1 MSTITTAMIK
11 ELREATGAGPLDC
24 KKALEASGGDMA
36 AAKDA
41 LREKGM
47 ATALKKT
54 ERVMNAGRVVVAAA
68 DDAVAMVEVKCET
81 DFVSNTPDV
90 RSLAQ
95 RLAEQVLA
103 DPALT
108 SAEAV
113 LAAPYAAEAG
123 PPVAQVVQALIG
135 KLGENI
141 AVRAARYA
149 AAPDSVLEGYTH
161 GGGLAGEFG
170 PGEGRVGVL
179 IEVAADPAKADRAA
193 LQALAHDLA
202 LHITVAAPRYVGAGD
217 IPAAV
222 LEEQRTRL
230 TEELATD
237 SKPEAIKAKIIQG
250 RLDKFT
256 QAACLLPQPF
266 IRDDS
271 VTVEQLLKQ
280 RGEALGTPVTVRRF
294 VRLEPGEAVS
304 SQQ

>member
-1 MSTITTAMIK
+1 MSTITTAMIR

-54 ERVMNAGRVVVAAA
+54 ERVMNAGRVVVAATDA
-68 DDAVAMVEVKCET
+68 AVALLEVKCET

-90 RSLAQ
+90 RTLAQ

-113 LAAPYAAEAG
+113 LAAPYVGEAG
-123 PPVAQVVQALIG
+123 TPVAQVVQALIG
-135 KLGENI
+135 KLGRNI
-141 AVRAARYA
+141 AVRAARYE
-149 AAPDSVLEGYTH
+149 AAPDSVLEGYVH

-179 IEVAADPAKADRAA
+179 IEVAAADPARADREA

-222 LEEQRTRL
+222 LEERRAKL
-230 TEELATD
+230 AEELATD
-237 SKPEAIKAKIIQG
+237 CKLEAIKAKIVQG

-256 QAACLLPQPF
+256 QAVCLLPQPF

-271 VTVEQLLKQ
+271 VPVEQLLLQ
-280 RGEALGTPVTVRRF
+280 R
-294 VRLEPGEAVS
+294 
-304 SQQ
+304 

>member
-54 ERVMNAGRVVVAAA
+54 ERVMNAGRVVVAATDA
-68 DDAVAMVEVKCET
+68 AVAMLEVKCET

-103 DPALT
+103 DPALI

-113 LAAPYAAEAG
+113 LAAPYAGEAG
-123 PPVAQVVQALIG
+123 TPVAQVVQALIG

-141 AVRAARYA
+141 AVRAARYE
-149 AAPDSVLEGYTH
+149 AAPDSVLEGYVH

-179 IEVAADPAKADRAA
+179 IEVAAADSARANRAA
-193 LQALAHDLA
+193 LKALAHDLA
-202 LHITVAAPRYVGAGD
+202 LHITVAAPRYMGAGD

-222 LEEQRTRL
+222 LEEQRAKL
-230 TEELATD
+230 AEELLTN

-250 RLDKFT
+250 RLYKFI
-256 QAACLLPQPF
+256 QAVCLLPQPF

-271 VTVEQLLKQ
+271 VTVEQLLQQ
-280 RGEALGTPVTVRRF
+280 RAARVVRF
-294 VRLEPGEAVS
+294 TRLEPAEAVGS
-304 SQQ
+304 KQ